1 MDATMI
7 KQGDSQDVIYKVTK
21 DMTVNRTGKT
31 GSDVLSTPSLLHI
44 MELACIEITDS
55 RLPEGNA
62 TVGYAVDKLRHVAPT
77 KIDQTVTILVTITEV
92 DGKKFSYS
100 IEAHEGDK
108 MIGKAEH
115 RRASISTE

>member
-1 MDATMI
+1 MSATTI
-7 KQGDSQDVIYKVTK
+7 KPGDSQDVIYQVTK
-21 DMTVNRTGKT
+21 DMTVNRTGKS
-31 GSDVLSTPSLLHI
+31 GNDVLSTPSLLHI

-55 RLPEGNA
+55 KLPEGYA
-62 TVGYAVDKLRHVAPT
+62 TVGYAVDKLRHLAPT
-77 KIDQTVTILVTITEV
+77 KIDQMVKISVKIEET

-115 RRASISTE
+115 KRAAISTE

>member
-1 MDATMI
+1 MNETTI
-7 KQGDSQDVIYKVTK
+7 KPGDSEDVIYQVTK

-31 GSDVLSTPSLLHI
+31 GADVLSTPSLLHI

-55 RLPEGNA
+55 RLPEGFT
-62 TVGYAVDKLRHVAPT
+62 TVGYAVDKLRHLAPT
-77 KIDQTVTILVTITEV
+77 KIDQTVTISVTITEV
-92 DGKKFSYS
+92 DGKKYAYS

-115 RRASISTE
+115 KRASISTE

>member
-1 MDATMI
+1 MDATTI
-7 KQGDSQDVIYKVTK
+7 KPGDSQDVIYQVTK

-31 GSDVLSTPSLLHI
+31 GNDVLSTPSLLHI

-55 RLPEGNA
+55 RLPEGYA
-62 TVGYAVDKLRHVAPT
+62 TVGYAVDKLRHLAPT
-77 KIDQTVTILVTITEV
+77 KIDQTVTISVTITEV

-100 IEAHEGDK
+100 IGAHEGDK

-115 RRASISTE
+115 KRASISTE